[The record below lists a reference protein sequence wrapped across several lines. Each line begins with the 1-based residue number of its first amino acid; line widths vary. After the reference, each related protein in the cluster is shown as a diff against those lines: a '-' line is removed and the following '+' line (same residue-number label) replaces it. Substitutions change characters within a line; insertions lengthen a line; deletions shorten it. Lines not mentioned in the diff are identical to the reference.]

1 MTDPNHYLPDAE
13 YDALRAGIL
22 ELIDHTSH
30 PDAEAKVDELLGMA
44 DIWPEMIC
52 PDRLDAQVKTEG
64 DKQALRR
71 FNSIMSENLKMR
83 QKLARVRPSNR

>member
-1 MTDPNHYLPDAE
+1 MTDPNHYLPDAA

-22 ELIDHTSH
+22 ELIDHAAH

-44 DIWPEMIC
+44 DIWPEMIS
-52 PDRLDAQVKTEG
+52 PDRLAAMVKTEG

-71 FNSIMSENLKMR
+71 FNSIMSESLKAR
-83 QKLARVRPSNR
+83 EKLDRVKP